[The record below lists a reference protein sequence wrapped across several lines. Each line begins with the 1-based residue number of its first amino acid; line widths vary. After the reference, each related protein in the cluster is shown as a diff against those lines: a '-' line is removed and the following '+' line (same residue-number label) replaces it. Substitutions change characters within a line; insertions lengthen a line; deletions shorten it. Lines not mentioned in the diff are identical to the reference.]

1 MIVASGRRC
10 YHVGVR
16 GLAIIVALGVLV
28 APVRASAAS
37 PPTPNR
43 VLLISLDGFAA
54 SYLADPRLRLP
65 NLRRLA
71 QTGVQGAS
79 LTVLPSVT
87 WPAHTTI
94 ITGVLPRSH
103 GVVGNHWLDRATRR
117 VVHAWE
123 PSKADSILVPTIF
136 DVAKQAGY
144 TTAALSWPQTNGA
157 ATLDLEIPEVYSA
170 QAFKRWTTPKLRSEL
185 RAAGTRIDRIVQW
198 AKSEDFGLDRLIADA
213 AEHVI
218 AVHDPG
224 LLLVHF
230 TSGDSRGH
238 RAGPMSPRHR
248 AGLEAYDEYVG
259 RLLTALS
266 VSGVEGETVVVVV
279 SDHGFFEI
287 VAAVDAKKLLVRGGL
302 KPKEVTVVDNGHLT
316 YVYVRG
322 GEGREERVATA
333 KAALE
338 ASPAVERVMVVTEYH
353 AAGLPTP
360 SENPAVGDLVAM
372 TKPDHAFRAVK
383 GSGVTGPYPYR
394 ATHGYSPEHPQN
406 RPVFIAAGPG
416 VARQRRDVRIRNVD
430 IAPTLAYILGVPMP
444 SATDGRVL
452 REILVP

>member
-1 MIVASGRRC
+1 
-10 YHVGVR
+10 
-16 GLAIIVALGVLV
+16 
-28 APVRASAAS
+28 
-37 PPTPNR
+37 
-43 VLLISLDGFAA
+43 
-54 SYLADPRLRLP
+54 
-65 NLRRLA
+65 
-71 QTGVQGAS
+71 VQGAS
-79 LTVLPSVT
+79 VTVLPSVT

-103 GVVGNHWLDRATRR
+103 GVVGNRWLDRATRR

-123 PSKADSILVPTIF
+123 PSKAESILVPTIF
-136 DVAKQAGY
+136 DVAKEAGY
-144 TTAALSWPQTNGA
+144 RTAALSWPQTNGA
-157 ATLDLEIPEVYSA
+157 DTLDFEIPEVYSA
-170 QAFKRWTTPKLRSEL
+170 RAFKRWVTPQLRREL
-185 RAAGTRIDRIVQW
+185 LAAGKPIDRIVQW
-198 AKSEDFGLDRLIADA
+198 AKSEDFALDRLIADA

-218 AVHDPG
+218 TVHEPG

-238 RAGPMSPRHR
+238 RSGPMSPRHQ
-248 AGLEAYDEYVG
+248 AGLQAYDEYVG

-266 VSGVEGETVVVVV
+266 ISGIEDDTVVFVV

-287 VAAVDAKKLLVRGGL
+287 VAAVDAKKLMVRAGL
-302 KPKEVTVVDNGHLT
+302 RPRDVAVADNGHLT

-322 GEGREERVATA
+322 GKGREARVAAA

-338 ASPAVERVMVVTEYH
+338 ASPAVERVMTATEYH
-353 AAGLPTP
+353 GVGLPTP

-372 TKPDHAFRAVK
+372 TTPDHAFRAVK

-394 ATHGYSPEHPQN
+394 ATHGYAPEHPQN

-416 VARQRRDVRIRNVD
+416 VARRRQGVRIRNVD
-430 IAPTLAYILGVPMP
+430 IAPTLAYMLGVPMP